1 MLGKFFKKPSADN
14 KRVPPG
20 QSLTERFPVLTY
32 GPVPTLRPEQVEIR
46 ISGLAE
52 PRIFSWQDLL
62 ALLQTTHTYDIH
74 CVTHWSKLDTTW
86 TGISIPTLMQHL
98 KVDPAATAVMV
109 HCYGGYTTN
118 LLLEDFNRDLNLLA
132 HTFDGK
138 PLEKD
143 HGGPLRLVVPHLY
156 FWKSAKWV
164 SGFEFLTADH
174 PGFWEKNGYHMRGD
188 PFKEER
194 FDDD

>member
-1 MLGKFFKKPSADN
+1 MLGKFFKKPSGN
-14 KRVPPG
+14 NPRVPPG

-32 GPVPTLRPEQVEIR
+32 GPVPTLKPEQVEVR
-46 ISGLAE
+46 VFGMAE
-52 PRIFSWQDLL
+52 PATFTWQDLQNL
-62 ALLQTTHTYDIH
+62 PQTTHTYDIH

-86 TGISIPTLMQHL
+86 TGVSIPTLMQHI
-98 KVDPAATAVMV
+98 KVDPQATAVMV

-118 LLLEDFNRDLNLLA
+118 LLLDDFNRDLNLLA

-164 SGFEFLTADH
+164 SGFEFLRADQ
-174 PGFWEKNGYHMRGD
+174 PGFWERNGYHMRGD
-188 PFKEER
+188 PFQEER

>member
-1 MLGKFFKKPSADN
+1 MLGKFFKKPSGDN
-14 KRVPPG
+14 PRVPPG

-32 GPVPTLRPEQVEIR
+32 GPVPTLKPENIEIR

-52 PRIFSWQDLL
+52 PRIFTWQELMDLP
-62 ALLQTTHTYDIH
+62 QTTHTYDIH

-86 TGISIPTLMQHL
+86 TGVSILTLMQHL
-98 KVDPAATAVMV
+98 QLDPKATAVMV

-118 LLLEDFNRDLNLLA
+118 LLLDDFNRDLNLLA

-164 SGFEFLTADH
+164 SGFEFLSIDQ
-174 PGFWEKNGYHMRGD
+174 PGFWERNGYHMRGD

-194 FDDD
+194 FDD